1 MKGSLFTLQL
11 VRSLAP
17 TWSSQHPPPPLPAI
31 PRPAPSPTSLPRA
44 SHSSESS
51 PPKLD
56 LPLLTQKGRGGK
68 SEVGGF
74 AAGWMTSLQV
84 PPLIQGR
91 AGACVAVPSGH
102 PAPPRP
108 RLKDP
113 NGRALEA
120 QL

>member
-1 MKGSLFTLQL
+1 M
-11 VRSLAP
+11 
-17 TWSSQHPPPPLPAI
+17 
-31 PRPAPSPTSLPRA
+31 SLPWA
-44 SHSSESS
+44 SHSSEGSAPT

-68 SEVGGF
+68 SEVGEF
-74 AAGWMTSLQV
+74 AAGWVTSPQV
-84 PPLIQGR
+84 PPLIQGG